1 MKAEISECNE
11 AKEREMPL
19 VEEVEAKVKE
29 LKQTIAVL
37 NSNQSS
43 LRSTLRKLKEKTGE
57 TDEKVSD
64 CLSPIMD

>member
-1 MKAEISECNE
+1 
-11 AKEREMPL
+11 MPL

>member
-1 MKAEISECNE
+1 
-11 AKEREMPL
+11 MPL

-43 LRSTLRKLKEKTGE
+43 LRSTLRKLKEKNGE
-57 TDEKVSD
+57 MDEKISD
-64 CLSPIMD
+64 CLLSKSLVDESSMLLYS